1 LELPG
6 GIGKMNFVFLLGLLG
21 LTIFISLYDFRY
33 ARIPNWV
40 TIPLFIIG
48 LIFNSPHPG
57 GIYVLL
63 GSFWIA
69 WKLGWMGG
77 GDAKLW
83 GGLIVC
89 LPSDYQMF
97 WAIPLV
103 FFATGALQL
112 LWRKIRGRTLIGV
125 RSPGAW
131 RTFVYML
138 VILAQELHHAY

>member
-1 LELPG
+1 
-6 GIGKMNFVFLLGLLG
+6 MNLVFLLGLLG

-48 LIFNSPHPG
+48 LIFNSPHPV

>member
-1 LELPG
+1 MSFFILLALFFLSL
-6 GIGKMNFVFLLGLLG
+6 FV
-21 LTIFISLYDFRY
+21 SLYDFRH

-48 LIFNSPHPG
+48 LIFNSPHPI

-83 GGLIVC
+83 MALIVT
-89 LPSDYQMF
+89 LPSGYQML
-97 WAIPLV
+97 WTIPLV
-103 FFATGALQL
+103 LFATGALQL
-112 LWRKIRGRTLIGV
+112 LWRKIRGMPLTGI

-131 RTFVYML
+131 RTLVYLL
-138 VILAQELHHAY
+138 VILIQELHYAY

>member
-1 LELPG
+1 
-6 GIGKMNFVFLLGLLG
+6 MNFVFLLGLLG

-48 LIFNSPHPG
+48 LIFNSPHPV

>member
-1 LELPG
+1 
-6 GIGKMNFVFLLGLLG
+6 MNLVFLPGLLG
-21 LTIFISLYDFRY
+21 LTIFISLYDFRH

-48 LIFNSPHPG
+48 LIFNSPHPI

-83 GGLIVC
+83 MALIVT
-89 LPSDYQMF
+89 LPSGYQML
-97 WAIPLV
+97 WTIPLV

-112 LWRKIRGRTLIGV
+112 LWRKIRGMPLTGI

-131 RTFVYML
+131 RTIAYML
-138 VILAQELHHAY
+138 VILVQEFHYAY

>member
-1 LELPG
+1 
-6 GIGKMNFVFLLGLLG
+6 MNFVFLLGLLG

-48 LIFNSPHPG
+48 LIFNSPHPV

-83 GGLIVC
+83 MALIVT
-89 LPSDYQMF
+89 LPSGYQML
-97 WAIPLV
+97 WTIPLV
-103 FFATGALQL
+103 LFATGALQL
-112 LWRKIRGRTLIGV
+112 LWRRIRGMPLTGV

-131 RTFVYML
+131 RTLVYLL
-138 VILAQELHHAY
+138 VILIQELHHAH